1 MKRISVFSVAT
12 MVAGFLCLGLLIG
25 TDACAAAKNACS
37 EDIATFCKDVKPGW
51 VNLMDCLEKHESE
64 LSSACKEY
72 EAKMGGARVEREE
85 LVKEKRIFRQVCKA
99 DVDKLCRDAVPRQ
112 GGIVKCLNEHKSEL
126 SEPCGKWINAATAGK
141 NK

>member
-12 MVAGFLCLGLLIG
+12 MVAGFLCLGLLSG

-37 EDIATFCKDVKPGW
+37 EDIAKFCKDVKPGW
-51 VNLMDCLEKHESE
+51 INLMDCLEKHESE

-85 LVKEKRIFRQVCKA
+85 LLKEKRMFHQVCKA